1 MAESLVSRRGAHHA
15 AARKRELRCARMN
28 QYGEIGPLVRSIA
41 VPRQENDPAITVVRL
56 DLHEN
61 GFVVQCEIGGSRG
74 LMPGG
79 PVALDL
85 RDSLVTPYERAAV
98 GVDFISYVPGIPAD
112 AEWLKV
118 YTRPETHID
127 LSEPR

>member
-1 MAESLVSRRGAHHA
+1 MSAYR
-15 AARKRELRCARMN
+15 
-28 QYGEIGPLVRSIA
+28 EIGPLVRSIA
-41 VPRQENDPAITVVRL
+41 VPRQENDPVITVVRL

-61 GFVVQCEIGGSRG
+61 GFVVRCEIDGSRG
-74 LMPGG
+74 LTPGG

-85 RDSLVTPYERAAV
+85 RDSLNTPYERAAV
-98 GVDFISYVPGIPAD
+98 GVDFITYMPAIPAD

-118 YTRPETHID
+118 YTRPETRID

>member
-1 MAESLVSRRGAHHA
+1 MST
-15 AARKRELRCARMN
+15 
-28 QYGEIGPLVRSIA
+28 YGEIGPLVGSIA
-41 VPRQENDPAITVVRL
+41 VPRQENDPDITVVRL
-56 DLHEN
+56 DLHES
-61 GFVVQCEIGGSRG
+61 GLAVRCEIGGTRG

-85 RDSLVTPYERAAV
+85 RDSVSTPYERAAV
-98 GVDFISYVPGIPAD
+98 GADFISYVPAIPAD

-127 LSEPR
+127 LSGPR